1 MGSYGRTSTPAQV
14 YAACLAADQ
23 SSASR
28 EWEKSWAAGGLR
40 LAGRRDGTRGEES
53 ATACTKQGDE
63 EGAGGGRAARAGGAG
78 QAGATVREFI
88 VYGGKEK
95 IEIPDVVAVPAAL
108 ERCEQMWRLPRV
120 EKLRGAADPIPSS
133 PILAPFRP
141 MPIPSHPTASHPNP
155 PRPHSTPAHPAP
167 PHLPPYPIPLHLHP
181 SPLKT
186 DPLPREARCPS
197 CLKTQNKNSC

>member
-23 SSASR
+23 SGASR

-63 EGAGGGRAARAGGAG
+63 EGAGGGRAALAGGAG

-120 EKLRGAADPIPSS
+120 ERLRGAADPIPSHPPPSS
-133 PILAPFRP
+133 PHSDPC
-141 MPIPSHPTASHPNP
+141 PSHPIRLHPIP
-155 PRPHSTPAHPAP
+155 THPALTPLQHTP
-167 PHLPPYPIPLHLHP
+167 PHPMWRVHLLGV
-181 SPLKT
+181 SMY
-186 DPLPREARCPS
+186 
-197 CLKTQNKNSC
+197 